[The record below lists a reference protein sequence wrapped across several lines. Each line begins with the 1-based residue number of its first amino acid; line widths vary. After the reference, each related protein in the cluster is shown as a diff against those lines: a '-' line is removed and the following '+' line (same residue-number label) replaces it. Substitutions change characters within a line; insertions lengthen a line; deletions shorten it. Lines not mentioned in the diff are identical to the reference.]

1 LNGLQKGEEVRNLK
15 HYWYTS
21 WPDQKTPDQAPP
33 LLQLVLEVEE
43 AMQSAEEKNAP
54 VIVHCSAGIGRTG
67 CFIATSVCCKQLKS
81 EGIVDILRTA
91 CQLRLDR

>member
-1 LNGLQKGEEVRNLK
+1 MFQYQFTMRSSCKTFVVFVLTGLQKGEEVRNLK

-43 AMQSAEEKNAP
+43 AMQNAEEKNAP
-54 VIVHCSAGIGRTG
+54 VIVHCR
-67 CFIATSVCCKQLKS
+67 
-81 EGIVDILRTA
+81 
-91 CQLRLDR
+91 

>member
-1 LNGLQKGEEVRNLK
+1 MFPYQFTTRSSCKTFVVFVLTGLQKGEEVRNLK

-54 VIVHCSAGIGRTG
+54 VIVHCR
-67 CFIATSVCCKQLKS
+67 
-81 EGIVDILRTA
+81 
-91 CQLRLDR
+91 